1 MAVTTKRDIGFLN
14 EPEPDDAAL
23 ALFADDTDELG
34 YVMNLSRLWA
44 HDATAL
50 DGLFAVARNA
60 AQSGGLSVRDRMLLV
75 LSTSSVRRNAYCVL
89 AWGSKFADELSEETA
104 VAIVRGDETPVG
116 LTDAELALVRW
127 GRLLAEAPDSTG
139 PTDVEDLR
147 TAGWADSQIFALT
160 VFAAVRIGFAT
171 VTDGLGARPDPE
183 LAEAASPGLREAA
196 RFGRH
201 QD

>member
-1 MAVTTKRDIGFLN
+1 MTTKRDIGFLT

-23 ALFADDTDELG
+23 ARFADDAHELG

-50 DGLFAVARNA
+50 EGLFTVARNA
-60 AQSGGLSVRDRMLLV
+60 AQAGGLSIRDRLLLV
-75 LSTSSVRRNAYCVL
+75 LSTSSVRRNAYCIL
-89 AWGSKFADELSEETA
+89 AWGSKFAEELAEETA
-104 VAIVRGDETPVG
+104 VAIVRGDETPIG

-139 PTDVEDLR
+139 PTDVDALR
-147 TAGWADSQIFALT
+147 AAGWAEAQIFALT

-183 LAEAASPGLREAA
+183 LADAASPALREAA

-201 QD
+201 EG